1 MKARLEWGAAQ
12 DDRMMVD
19 RGTQVDRLS
28 VAPRLRQADDVRV
41 EFRHPLDVLNLEF
54 RMAKL
59 EYIEHISLLFTV
71 VSRTSRILRP
81 D

>member
-28 VAPRLRQADDVRV
+28 VVPRLRQADDVRV

-59 EYIEHISLLFTV
+59 EYIEHISLLFKA